1 MQKPIAACRQGVMAG
16 RADEREP
23 ALLGRRSIATPAAR
37 SAASKVVSGGDRVA
51 VEPGR
56 LVHGPD
62 VGDVL
67 GRVAALHVG
76 GRRRAGLVP
85 LVDRVQQHLEP
96 AGRVRMVPGR
106 VQPNELGMGDDLDR
120 SAARAATR
128 SATWFMPQLLRREDA
143 SAHRGD

>member
-1 MQKPIAACRQGVMAG
+1 MAG

-23 ALLGRRSIATPAAR
+23 ALLGRRYRHAR
-37 SAASKVVSGGDRVA
+37 REERSFEGRPGGNRVA

-67 GRVAALHVG
+67 GRVAALDVG
-76 GRRRAGLVP
+76 DRRRAGLVP
-85 LVDRVQQHLEP
+85 VVDRVEQHLEP

-106 VQPNELGMGDDLDR
+106 VQPNELGMGHDLDGYPT
-120 SAARAATR
+120 RAATR
-128 SATWFMPQLLRREDA
+128 SATWLMPQLLRREDA